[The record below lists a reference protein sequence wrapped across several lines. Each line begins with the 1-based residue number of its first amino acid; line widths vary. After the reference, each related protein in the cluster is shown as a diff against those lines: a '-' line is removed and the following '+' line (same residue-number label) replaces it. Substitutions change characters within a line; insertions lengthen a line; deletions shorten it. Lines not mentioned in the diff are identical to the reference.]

1 MSAITLF
8 QQLTYVETDQA
19 ISRNAFPK
27 VGHDIEASI
36 LAKFTNVPV
45 VSDQLTE
52 RLQHF
57 PIYYTRKL
65 SNFVQIL
72 DFIPKIYDSSGNL
85 RKPSE
90 LKEIHFNSDVT
101 RDGILALL
109 NSSLFYWLVTVF
121 SDCRNLN
128 KREIE
133 MVRFNLDDEDSLARL
148 APIAN
153 ELMDDIKAKSQMQ
166 SINYRKLGTLRI
178 QSTYPRMSKAIIDE
192 IRPNACRTLRLHG

>member
-1 MSAITLF
+1 M
-8 QQLTYVETDQA
+8 
-19 ISRNAFPK
+19 PK
-27 VGHDIEASI
+27 VGHSIESSI
-36 LAKFTNVPV
+36 LDKLNEAPI
-45 VSDQLTE
+45 VSDQITE
-52 RLQHF
+52 RLQQF

-72 DFIPKIYDSSGNL
+72 DFIPKIHNSSGKL

-90 LKEIHFNSDVT
+90 LKEICFNDDGT

-133 MVRFNLDDEDSLARL
+133 MIRFNLKDEECIARL
-148 APIAN
+148 TPVAN
-153 ELMDDIKAKSQMQ
+153 RLMDDVRAKSQMQ
-166 SINYRKLGTLRI
+166 SINYRKLDTLRI
-178 QSTYPRMSKAIIDE
+178 QSTYPRLSKGIIDE
-192 IRPNACRTLRLHG
+192 IDRVLAGHYGFTDEEMDYIINYDIKYRMGPAT